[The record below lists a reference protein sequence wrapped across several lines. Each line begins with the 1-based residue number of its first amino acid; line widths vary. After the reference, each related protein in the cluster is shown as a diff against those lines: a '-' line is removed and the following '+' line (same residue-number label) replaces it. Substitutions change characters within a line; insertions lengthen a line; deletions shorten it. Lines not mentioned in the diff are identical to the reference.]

1 MPKRLT
7 KEDFIN
13 KAIEIHGSKYDYSL
27 VDYKTNKSFVKIICH
42 KHGVFEQR
50 PINHLQGSG
59 CPYCS
64 GTKRLTTQEFIERS
78 KQIHGNKYDYS
89 VTQYVNNDTKVNII
103 CPTHGIFSVNPSSH
117 LKGYGCKECSK
128 ESRKDK
134 INNKANINSRFKRFV
149 YKANKVHHNKY
160 DYSQADYKNVFE
172 KIKIICPEH
181 GEFFQVPNEHLRGR
195 GCPKC
200 ANISHANKTRK
211 SIEKYI
217 QQAREVHGDK
227 YDYSKMIYVNNY
239 TDIEIICPEHGSF
252 FQNPKGHLRGYG
264 CPQCG
269 GSISEKSIS
278 LLLKNNNIS
287 FSTQKKFEWLKYKHD
302 MTLDFYLPEYH
313 IAIECQGRQHFE
325 IVDWFGGIKGYNLI
339 VKRDKLKRELCEK
352 HGIKILYYANY
363 NFDFPYQVYTDKTEL
378 LNEIKGSIQNKD

>member
-1 MPKRLT
+1 MPKKLTTEEFIEKAKQVHGDKFDYSLTEYKSNKKKVKIICPIHGVFEQRPLNHLQGCGCIKCSGLEKLT
-7 KEDFIN
+7 KEEFI
-13 KAIEIHGSKYDYSL
+13 KRAKQVHGGKYDYSLTEYINNDKKVKIVCPDHGVFEQIASNHLRGAGCPKCRKELSKKNQKPVSIKIPDRFILKSNIKHNNKYDYSL
-27 VDYKTNKSFVKIICH
+27 VDYT
-42 KHGVFEQR
+42 GA
-50 PINHLQGSG
+50 
-59 CPYCS
+59 Y
-64 GTKRLTTQEFIERS
+64 
-78 KQIHGNKYDYS
+78 
-89 VTQYVNNDTKVNII
+89 
-103 CPTHGIFSVNPSSH
+103 
-117 LKGYGCKECSK
+117 
-128 ESRKDK
+128 
-134 INNKANINSRFKRFV
+134 
-149 YKANKVHHNKY
+149 NKV
-160 DYSQADYKNVFE
+160 
-172 KIKIICPEH
+172 KIICPEH
-181 GEFFQVPNEHLRGR
+181 GVFEQTPNEHLRGR

-278 LLLKNNNIS
+278 LLLKDNNIL

-363 NFDFPYQVYTDKTEL
+363 KFDFPYQVYTDKDEL